1 MKRLTPTIPCAAAC
15 TAALVLSTSSLSSQ
29 SQAPTEAGHSF
40 AIHAAGAAMRAE
52 MPRVNSMLSAGD
64 LDIASSRRDTM
75 AQGRIHE
82 RLKQMYKGVP
92 VFGSE
97 VVRQMDGRTV
107 ISLSGR
113 LYDNVTLDVTPQIS
127 SQAAEDA
134 AVASAGSGAN
144 VHGEPTLGILPVEG
158 ESYKL
163 AYRMQVRSDWDVRDI
178 AVDALTGQ
186 IIYSRSMLEHTS
198 TIGQGTGV
206 LGDTKKMSV
215 NSTSSTYEAVDGM
228 RPAKTF
234 TLDFRGSLSRLNA
247 FLAGGLFFNSDIA
260 TDPDNVWTD
269 APVVDAHAYEGWVYD
284 Y

>member
-1 MKRLTPTIPCAAAC
+1 
-15 TAALVLSTSSLSSQ
+15 
-29 SQAPTEAGHSF
+29 
-40 AIHAAGAAMRAE
+40 
-52 MPRVNSMLSAGD
+52 MPRVGSPWTLAPEPA
-64 LDIASSRRDTM
+64 LATAASSAACDEICGVTSSVTLSYKRPDRLITVRPSICRTTSEPNT
-75 AQGRIHE
+75 GTPLYICFHE

-178 AVDALTGQ
+178 AVDALTGE
-186 IIYSRSMLEHTS
+186 IIYSRSMLEH
-198 TIGQGTGV
+198 
-206 LGDTKKMSV
+206 
-215 NSTSSTYEAVDGM
+215 
-228 RPAKTF
+228 
-234 TLDFRGSLSRLNA
+234 
-247 FLAGGLFFNSDIA
+247 
-260 TDPDNVWTD
+260 
-269 APVVDAHAYEGWVYD
+269 
-284 Y
+284 